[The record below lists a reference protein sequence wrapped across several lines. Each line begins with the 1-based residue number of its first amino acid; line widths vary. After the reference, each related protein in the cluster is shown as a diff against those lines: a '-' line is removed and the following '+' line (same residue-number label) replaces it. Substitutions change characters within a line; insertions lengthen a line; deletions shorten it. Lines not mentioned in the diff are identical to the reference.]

1 MDAFG
6 GSASGLAGPEAF
18 VKSRSLIQSTL
29 APDALITLA
38 RFTNPLSG
46 RTAVAR
52 GSLDRHQAVARHA
65 GLHVRGLHDI
75 RNPRVRQIEPRQPQ
89 GRHTASV
96 SDEFRPPITI
106 SGRRLAANTQV
117 FDN

>member
-6 GSASGLAGPEAF
+6 GSAGGPAGLEGF

-29 APDALITLA
+29 APAALITLA
-38 RFTNPLSG
+38 RFTNPLSD
-46 RTAVAR
+46 TAIAR
-52 GSLDRHQAVARHA
+52 GSPDRHQAVARHA

-75 RNPRVRQIEPRQPQ
+75 RNPRVQQIEPRQPP
-89 GRHTASV
+89 GRHSASV
-96 SDEFRPPITI
+96 SDEIRPPSTI
-106 SGRRLAANTQV
+106 SGRRLALKTQV